1 MRILVTGHLGYIGA
15 VLAPLLADGGHDVVG
30 FDADLY
36 RGCDF
41 GAEPS
46 GVAGRIGDVR
56 DVRPTDVA
64 GIEAIVHL
72 AALSNDPLGSLDP
85 ALTLDVNAE
94 GTLILARAARDAGVR
109 RFIFASSCSMY
120 GASGTD
126 DALDESAPLRPLT
139 AYAESKVRAEE
150 GLFALSHSDFA
161 PVSMR
166 NATVFGA
173 SPRLRLDIVLN
184 NLVAWAHT
192 TGRIRLLSDGTAWR
206 PLVHVRDVAKAAL
219 ALLDAPEDRIRGEAF
234 NIGTDAQN
242 YLVRD
247 LAQIV
252 SSVTGCAVEMA
263 EGSSADDRSYR
274 VDFSKLHEAFPELIL
289 DWEATRGAHELA
301 DAYQAVG
308 LTSAEF
314 EGDRYV
320 RLRRLESLLDANE
333 LSSDL
338 RTRGGARPATAAST

>member
-15 VLAPLLADGGHDVVG
+15 VLAPILADGGHDVAG

-41 GAEPS
+41 GPEPS

-56 DVRPTDVA
+56 DVRAADLA
-64 GIEAIVHL
+64 GFDAIVHL

-94 GTLILARAARDAGVR
+94 GTLSLARAAREAGVR

-139 AYAESKVRAEE
+139 AYAESKVLAEE
-150 GLFALSHSDFA
+150 GLFALAGADFT

-184 NLVAWAHT
+184 NLAAWAHT

-206 PLVHVRDVAKAAL
+206 PLVHVRDVAKTAL
-219 ALLDAPEDRIRGEAF
+219 ALLDAPEDRVRGEAF
-234 NIGTDAQN
+234 NVGSDAQN

-252 SSVTGCAVEMA
+252 SQVTGCEVEMA

-274 VDFSKLHEAFPELIL
+274 VDFSKLRAAFPELSL
-289 DWEATRGAHELA
+289 DWDAERGAQELA
-301 DAYQAVG
+301 HAYRTVG
-308 LTSAEF
+308 LTLAEF
-314 EGDRYV
+314 EGERYV
-320 RLRRLESLLDANE
+320 RLRRLESLLEANE

-338 RTRGGARPATAAST
+338 RRGAKVAPAASA

>member
-15 VLAPLLADGGHDVVG
+15 VLAPLLAARGHDVAG

-41 GAEPS
+41 GPEPS
-46 GVAGRIGDVR
+46 GVTGRIGDVR
-56 DVRPTDVA
+56 DVQRADLA
-64 GIEAIVHL
+64 GFEAIVHL

-94 GTLILARAARDAGVR
+94 GTLKLARAARDAGVR

-150 GLFALSHSDFA
+150 GLFALAGPDFA

-184 NLVAWAHT
+184 NLTAWAHT

-206 PLVHVRDVAKAAL
+206 PLVHVRDLAKTAL
-219 ALLDAPEDRIRGEAF
+219 ALLDAPEDRVRGEAF
-234 NIGTDAQN
+234 NVGSDAQN
-242 YLVRD
+242 HLVRD

-252 SSVTGCAVEMA
+252 SHVTGCAVEMA

-274 VDFSKLHEAFPELIL
+274 VDFSKLRAAFPELSL
-289 DWEATRGAHELA
+289 DWDAERGARELA
-301 DAYQAVG
+301 DAYRAVG
-308 LTSAEF
+308 LTEAEF
-314 EGDRYV
+314 EGDSYV
-320 RLRRLESLLDANE
+320 RLRRLQSLLEANE
-333 LSSDL
+333 LSADL
-338 RTRGGARPATAAST
+338 RRAAETAPAASA